1 MRIGELSERT
11 GIPRRMLRY
20 YEETGMLIP
29 GRSANGYRD
38 YDEQSVDRA
47 LQVRGLLDAGM
58 PTRVIKQV
66 LPCLK
71 QPGIIHVL
79 GATPETLEIL
89 ERERDSM
96 SDRIE
101 CLSRSRDAIARY
113 IDTVREAR
121 LREHQ
126 EAGVRG

>member
-20 YEETGMLIP
+20 YEETGMLVP
-29 GRSANGYRD
+29 GRCENGYRD
-38 YDEQSVDRA
+38 YDEQSADRA
-47 LQVRGLLDAGM
+47 LQIRGLLDAGM

-71 QPGIIHVL
+71 QPGIIHVFD
-79 GATPETLEIL
+79 ATPETIDIL

-96 SDRIE
+96 SERIE
-101 CLSRSRDAIARY
+101 TMTRSRDAISRY
-113 IDTVREAR
+113 IDTVRAAR
-121 LREHQ
+121 SEP
-126 EAGVRG
+126 GVDARAA

>member
-1 MRIGELSERT
+1 MRIGALSERT

-20 YEETGMLIP
+20 YEETGMLVP
-29 GRSANGYRD
+29 DRCANGYRD

-47 LQVRGLLDAGM
+47 LQIRGLLEAGM

-71 QPGIIHVL
+71 ATKAIHIP
-79 GATPETLEIL
+79 GATQETMGIL

-96 SDRIE
+96 SERIDT
-101 CLSRSRDAIARY
+101 LTRSRDAIARY
-113 IDTVREAR
+113 IDTVRGT
-121 LREHQ
+121 Q
-126 EAGVRG
+126 EAA